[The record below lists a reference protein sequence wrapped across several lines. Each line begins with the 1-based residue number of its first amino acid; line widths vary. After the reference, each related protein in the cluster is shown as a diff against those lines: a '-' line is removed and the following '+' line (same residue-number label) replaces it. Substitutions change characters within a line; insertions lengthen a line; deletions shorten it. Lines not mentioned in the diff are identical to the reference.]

1 MRNKLR
7 QIIRDEI
14 AKGYYEGK
22 VIQDAE
28 QAVGA
33 NFVAI
38 MRDFIQRQKD
48 DENFDLRQERLDLYD
63 ELCFIYEHFEK
74 SQDDCLDDFDWASG
88 R

>member
-7 QIIRDEI
+7 QIIRAEI
-14 AKGYYEGK
+14 AKGYYENLA
-22 VIQDAE
+22 IQDAE
-28 QAVGA
+28 AHVGSDFIA
-33 NFVAI
+33 L

-74 SQDDCLDDFDWASG
+74 SQDDCLDDFD
-88 R
+88 